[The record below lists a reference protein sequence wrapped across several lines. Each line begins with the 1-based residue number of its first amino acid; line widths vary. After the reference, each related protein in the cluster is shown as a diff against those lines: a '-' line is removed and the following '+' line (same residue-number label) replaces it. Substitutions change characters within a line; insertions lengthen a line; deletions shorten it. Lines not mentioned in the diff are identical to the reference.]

1 MLIMMINER
10 AFQVSAQN
18 ICEVGRF
25 LYSKGWCP
33 ATSSNFS
40 MRVDEYF
47 AAITASG
54 KHKGELSVQD
64 ILLID
69 MNGNAIQDN
78 VKPSAETFL
87 HTALYQRDPQ
97 IGCVLHTH
105 SVNATVLSRL
115 FEKQGFLEVEDYE
128 VLKALPNIETHET
141 KISIPIFPNT
151 QDIAMLAKQV
161 DDYLNKNQQD
171 FGYCIAGH
179 GFYTWGKDIETAR
192 RHIEA
197 FEFLFEC
204 VVLELQLK
212 CKLNA
217 S

>member
-1 MLIMMINER
+1 MNVNEKL
-10 AFQVSAQN
+10 FQSAAKM
-18 ICEVGRF
+18 ICETGRF

-40 MRVDEYF
+40 ARIDQDY

-54 KHKGELSVQD
+54 KHKGELLEKD

-69 MNGNAIQDN
+69 LNGKAIQSN
-78 VKPSAETFL
+78 LKPSAETFL
-87 HTALYQRDPQ
+87 HTGLYQRDKT
-97 IGCVLHTH
+97 IRSVLHTH

-115 FEKQGFLEVEDYE
+115 FEKQGFIRVEDYE
-128 VLKALPNIETHET
+128 ILKALPNIETHET
-141 KISIPIFPNT
+141 FLNIPIFSNT
-151 QDIAMLAKQV
+151 QDISTLSKEVNQ
-161 DDYLNKNQQD
+161 YLDNNLQT

-204 VVLELQLK
+204 AILEMQLQ
-212 CKLNA
+212 CKLSA

>member
-1 MLIMMINER
+1 MMIEETT
-10 AFQVSAQN
+10 FQIAAQSICN
-18 ICEVGRF
+18 IGRF
-25 LYSKGWCP
+25 LYNKGWCP

-40 MRVDEYF
+40 VRLNEHLI
-47 AAITASG
+47 AITASG
-54 KHKGELSVQD
+54 KLKGELAEKD

-69 MNGNAIQDN
+69 MNGKAIQSN
-78 VKPSAETFL
+78 LKPSAETFL
-87 HTALYQRDPQ
+87 HTGLYQRDKT

-115 FEKQGFLEVEDYE
+115 FEKQGFIRVEDYE

-141 KISIPIFPNT
+141 SISIPIFPNT
-151 QDIAMLAKQV
+151 QDIATLAKQV
-161 DDYLNKNQQD
+161 DEYLDKNPQT

-179 GFYTWGKDIETAR
+179 GFYSWGKDIETTR

-204 VVLELQLK
+204 AILEMQLQ
-212 CKLNA
+212 CKSNA